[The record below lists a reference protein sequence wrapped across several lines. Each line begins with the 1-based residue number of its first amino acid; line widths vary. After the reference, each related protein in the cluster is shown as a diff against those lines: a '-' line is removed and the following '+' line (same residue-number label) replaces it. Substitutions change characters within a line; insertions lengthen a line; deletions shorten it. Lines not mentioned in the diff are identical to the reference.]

1 MVEVGDQVEVF
12 KGTHQLK
19 SGMIVK
25 AHRVCASIRFNDGS
39 KGKTLPSSLRIT
51 TPIVESVPNAEE
63 SRNNAAQ
70 GSSSP
75 GNLEEYRSI
84 SVDVLT
90 ELLAQGLALSEQ
102 HDEQLSQRMNNLRGR
117 VLEIR
122 RGG

>member
-1 MVEVGDQVEVF
+1 MVEVGDQVKVF

-19 SGMIVK
+19 SGVIVK
-25 AHRVCASIRFNDGS
+25 VHRVCVSIRFNDGS

-75 GNLEEYRSI
+75 GNLEDYRST

-90 ELLAQGLALSEQ
+90 ELLAQGLALSDQ
-102 HDEQLSQRMNNLRGR
+102 PDEQLSQ
-117 VLEIR
+117 
-122 RGG
+122 